1 MDHGRAPARVVDL
14 GAGTGKL
21 TRTLVELGHD
31 VVAVEPLEEMLE
43 QLRANVPG
51 VEALTGAAEQIPL
64 PDESADAVVAAQ
76 AFHWFDQ
83 AVALREIARVLR
95 PGGVLGLIWNAR
107 DDTEPWVARL
117 SELTGDNSE
126 WNEDHCGGARRQ
138 HAVRRRRVAK
148 VSERPGGR
156 PGDARRPRRLAL
168 LRGDDG
174 ASRRSR
180 LLDSVG
186 TFFDEVAGGG
196 EELELPY
203 RVYAFRATRL

>member
-1 MDHGRAPARVVDL
+1 
-14 GAGTGKL
+14 
-21 TRTLVELGHD
+21 
-31 VVAVEPLEEMLE
+31 MLA
-43 QLRANVPG
+43 QLRSKLPA

-64 PDESADAVVAAQ
+64 PEESADAVVVGQ

-95 PGGVLGLIWNAR
+95 RGGSVGLIWNGR

-126 WNEDHCGGARRQ
+126 WSDDLPEALVASAQFGDVERREFRNAQ
-138 HAVRRRRVAK
+138 AVDRATLVDL
-148 VSERPGGR
+148 V
-156 PGDARRPRRLAL
+156 
-168 LRGDDG
+168 
-174 ASRRSR
+174 ASRSYAATMAPPERNR

-186 TFFDEVAGGG
+186 MLFDEVAGGRD
-196 EELELPY
+196 ELELPY